1 MDENEAS
8 AEGVSAS
15 PIFHVHP
22 SLRCN
27 LACAHC
33 YSHSSPSERD
43 ALAPE
48 LIEQAIADAAALGFG
63 ILSVSGGEPLMYE
76 GLVPMLAHAR
86 ALGMRT
92 QIATNGWFLESPRL
106 EQAAPLLDLL
116 AISVDGPRELHNALR
131 GSPRAFD
138 RLVRGLASIRERGIE
153 FGIVHTVTAANW
165 EHLFAT
171 AAFAAD
177 SGARL
182 LQLHMIEMAGR
193 ALTDAADLAL
203 DEDLVGKAYVLA
215 ALLKIKHSGAMHVHT
230 DLLHRSQ
237 LPDLCDGADIVR
249 ALGIMA
255 LEADGTI
262 VPLAYG
268 FDRRFAVCNIRE
280 QSLASA
286 WGDFAGRVFPHFLG
300 LRLTLHDEL
309 GGPGGPDVFN
319 WYELM
324 VARSGAHDMA
334 EPALAAF
341 A

>member
-1 MDENEAS
+1 MDEESAS
-8 AEGVSAS
+8 TGVVSAS

-43 ALAPE
+43 LLAPE
-48 LIEQAIADAAALGFG
+48 LIEQAISDAAAVGFK

-76 GLVPMLAHAR
+76 GLVPMLGHAR

-106 EQAAPLLDLL
+106 REAAPLLDLL
-116 AISVDGPRELHNALR
+116 AISLDGPRDLHNQLR

-138 RLVRGLASIRERGIE
+138 RLERGLASIRDRGIK
-153 FGIVHTVTAANW
+153 FGMVHTVTAANW
-165 EHLFAT
+165 DQLFAT
-171 AAFAAD
+171 AAFAAEA
-177 SGARL
+177 GAEL

-193 ALTDAADLAL
+193 AVTDAADLAL
-203 DEDLVGKAYVLA
+203 DEDLSSKAYILA
-215 ALLKIKHSGAMHVHT
+215 ALLKIKYAETMHVHT

-237 LPDLCDGADIVR
+237 LSALCDGGDVAR
-249 ALGIMA
+249 ALGIMT

-268 FDRRFAVCNIRE
+268 FDRRFAICNIRE
-280 QSLASA
+280 QSLATA
-286 WGDFAGRVFPHFLG
+286 WEGFSEKVFPHFLG
-300 LRLTLHDEL
+300 LRRALHAKLSGAD
-309 GGPGGPDVFN
+309 GPDVCN
-319 WYELM
+319 WYEHM
-324 VARSGAHDMA
+324 VALSAGYDMA
-334 EPALAAF
+334 EPKSAAF

>member
-1 MDENEAS
+1 MDGNEAS
-8 AEGVSAS
+8 SDGVSPS

-48 LIEQAIADAAALGFG
+48 LIEQAIADASALGFE

-76 GLVPMLAHAR
+76 RLVPMLAFAR
-86 ALGMRT
+86 SLGMRT

-106 EQAAPLLDLL
+106 QEAAPLLDLL
-116 AISVDGPRELHNALR
+116 AISLDGPRDLHNQLR
-131 GSPRAFD
+131 GSPRAFE
-138 RLVRGLASIRERGIE
+138 RLERGLASIRERGIS
-153 FGIVHTVTAANW
+153 FGMVHTVTAANW

-171 AAFAAD
+171 AAFAAEA
-177 SGARL
+177 GARL

-193 ALTDAADLAL
+193 AVTDAAELAL
-203 DEDLVGKAYVLA
+203 DEELVSKAYILA
-215 ALLKIKHSGAMHVHT
+215 ALLKIKYAGTMHVHS
-230 DLLHRSQ
+230 DLLHRSH
-237 LPDLCDGADIVR
+237 LPGLCDGADLVR
-249 ALGIMA
+249 AFGIMA

-268 FDRRFAVCNIRE
+268 FDRRFAICNIRE

-286 WGDFAGRVFPHFLG
+286 WDGISR
-300 LRLTLHDEL
+300 
-309 GGPGGPDVFN
+309 
-319 WYELM
+319 
-324 VARSGAHDMA
+324 RSIPIISDC
-334 EPALAAF
+334 AAPCTKS
-341 A
+341 